1 MGLFS
6 RKQVE
11 TQERNTTPEN
21 NEPLSDL
28 LLSCFLKGEKLT
40 REKVLTIPAVSSN
53 IDLISSSIATMPV
66 KLYRKNGEQIE
77 EIPNDKRTSL
87 LNGDTGDTLS
97 AYELKYALIRD
108 YYLGGGGFCYI
119 HRNLNKVI
127 GLHYVN
133 NERVTIN
140 YNFNDIFKDYTI
152 FVLGNSYKPY
162 EFIKILRDTDNGCSG
177 KSITE
182 ELSTALETAY
192 QTQIYQLSQVRT
204 GGARK
209 GFLKSER
216 RLGQDEINALKN
228 AWRRLYSTSSENVVV
243 LNSGIDFKEA
253 STSSVEL
260 QLNESIKTL
269 AEQINNVFHIGKNF
283 EETYKNSIY
292 PLKVAFENALNRD
305 LLLESEKEEYFFR
318 LDEKEL
324 IKANIKERY
333 EMYEIATRCGL
344 NTINELR
351 EFEGLNRIE
360 GLDVVNLNLASV
372 LYDINTQKFFVP
384 NTNSNFTMNDSET
397 ERKEEDTE
405 WKSKLEITQ

>member
-28 LLSCFLKGEKLT
+28 LLSCFLNGEKLT

-53 IDLISSSIATMPV
+53 IDLIASSIATMPV
-66 KLYRKNGEQIE
+66 KLYKKNGEQVE

-108 YYLGGGGFCYI
+108 YFLGGGGFCYI

-269 AEQINNVFHIGKNF
+269 AEQINNVFHIGKTF

-324 IKANIKERY
+324 IKGSIKERY
-333 EMYEIATRCGL
+333 EVYEVATRCGL

-372 LYDINTQKFFVP
+372 LYDINTKKFFVP
-384 NTNSNFTMNDSET
+384 NTNSNFTMNDTENT
-397 ERKEEDTE
+397 ERKGEETE
-405 WKSKLEITQ
+405 

>member
-6 RKQVE
+6 RKRVE
-11 TQERNTTPEN
+11 TQERDITPEN

-28 LLSCFLKGEKLT
+28 LLSCFLNGEKLT

-66 KLYRKNGEQIE
+66 KLYKKNGEQIE

-305 LLLESEKEEYFFR
+305 LLLESEKEDYFFR

-397 ERKEEDTE
+397 ERKEEETE
-405 WKSKLEITQ
+405 

>member
-6 RKQVE
+6 RKRVE
-11 TQERNTTPEN
+11 TQERDITPEN

-28 LLSCFLKGEKLT
+28 LLSCFLNGEKLT

-66 KLYRKNGEQIE
+66 KLYKKNGEQIE

-384 NTNSNFTMNDSET
+384 NTNSNFTMNDSEIGG
-397 ERKEEDTE
+397 KEEDTE
-405 WKSKLEITQ
+405 

>member
-6 RKQVE
+6 RKRVE
-11 TQERNTTPEN
+11 TQERDITPEN

-28 LLSCFLKGEKLT
+28 LLSCFLNGEKLT

-66 KLYRKNGEQIE
+66 KLYKKNGEQIE

-269 AEQINNVFHIGKNF
+269 ADQINNVFHIGKTF

-305 LLLESEKEEYFFR
+305 LLLESEKGDYFFR

-397 ERKEEDTE
+397 ERKEEETE
-405 WKSKLEITQ
+405 